1 MRRRENAELKM
12 KIYFDT
18 CVYCRP
24 FDDQSQERIEKET
37 EAFARILKLAELGKV
52 TIVSSDILIDELEE
66 IVDPRKSI
74 EVREFITICE
84 EHVVFSEEI
93 IKLAKSIEE
102 VANGSASV
110 LEDLMREGARA
121 LIDRL
126 GYANAARFIA
136 ILGGEGD
143 SVREIREKR
152 MKSDIDE
159 IAERIKRQR
168 SGREMSEES
177 KEDYY

>member
-1 MRRRENAELKM
+1 M

-24 FDDQSQERIEKET
+24 LDDQTQNQIKKET
-37 EAFARILKLAELGKV
+37 EAFVK
-52 TIVSSDILIDELEE
+52 
-66 IVDPRKSI
+66 
-74 EVREFITICE
+74 
-84 EHVVFSEEI
+84 
-93 IKLAKSIEE
+93 
-102 VANGSASV
+102 
-110 LEDLMREGARA
+110 A

-143 SVREIREKR
+143 SVRDIRARR

-159 IAERIKRQR
+159 IAERIKRR
-168 SGREMSEES
+168 KSGKEMKEES
-177 KEDYY
+177 KGDYYRDV

>member
-1 MRRRENAELKM
+1 M
-12 KIYFDT
+12 
-18 CVYCRP
+18 
-24 FDDQSQERIEKET
+24 
-37 EAFARILKLAELGKV
+37 
-52 TIVSSDILIDELEE
+52 
-66 IVDPRKSI
+66 
-74 EVREFITICE
+74 
-84 EHVVFSEEI
+84 
-93 IKLAKSIEE
+93 E
-102 VANGSASV
+102 VAKGSANA
-110 LEDLMREGARA
+110 LEDLMREGAKA

-143 SVREIREKR
+143 SVIEIREKR

-159 IAERIKRQR
+159 IAERIKRRR